1 MKDLLTLDFE
11 GCLKYFRVSMP
22 KKYRSEDASMELL
35 HDAVHLKVSLII
47 PKPTFY
53 KAVKLKTL
61 IVAVFTCCYFRVL
74 TRSAAVQ
81 ILVVSTFL

>member
-35 HDAVHLKVSLII
+35 HDAVHLKVSLVRSLS
-47 PKPTFY
+47 FY
-53 KAVKLKTL
+53 PLPL
-61 IVAVFTCCYFRVL
+61 INGPDPWGCVD
-74 TRSAAVQ
+74 Q
-81 ILVVSTFL
+81 G

>member
-35 HDAVHLKVSLII
+35 HDAVHLKVSLVGSLSL
-47 PKPTFY
+47 PLDT
-53 KAVKLKTL
+53 
-61 IVAVFTCCYFRVL
+61 
-74 TRSAAVQ
+74 
-81 ILVVSTFL
+81 